1 MGPMTTWSAFLDG
14 VRIAHGP
21 FPALA
26 AALRAHPAW
35 APDPPWFVFEDETGR
50 QVELD
55 LHGAG
60 PEGVGGG
67 TAGAGGEGT
76 QGEGA
81 EARRPGRP
89 KLGVTAREVTLLPRH
104 WAWLERQPSGASA
117 ALRRLVEG
125 AMRADAGPARARQLR
140 EAAGRFMSAIAG
152 NLPGYEEASR
162 ALYSGDLA
170 RLEAEMAAWPPDVKG
185 HVSRL
190 SAAAAEAVTDTSTA
204 RSSS

>member
-1 MGPMTTWSAFLDG
+1 MRSMTTWSAFLDG

-21 FPALA
+21 FPVLA

-55 LHGAG
+55 LEGAG
-60 PEGVGGG
+60 P
-67 TAGAGGEGT
+67 AGGAVAEGRFGEGSG
-76 QGEGA
+76 GEGA